1 MRAEFHEKD
10 ACDKG
15 KVVERWLT
23 GDDEC
28 NAYSERYQ
36 CGGVYH
42 NNEMDIVGCRDH
54 MCSWDC
60 SRCKKKGGKNEQK

>member
-10 ACDKG
+10 DCDKG

-36 CGGVYH
+36 C
-42 NNEMDIVGCRDH
+42 
-54 MCSWDC
+54 
-60 SRCKKKGGKNEQK
+60 

>member
-1 MRAEFHEKD
+1 MRPEYHEKD
-10 ACDKG
+10 GCDKG

-36 CGGVYH
+36 CGGVY
-42 NNEMDIVGCRDH
+42 NNNYMDIVGCRDH

-60 SRCKKKGGKNEQK
+60 SRCKKKNKNH